1 MIGQRFALLEMK
13 AMIAPLIHNF
23 FLEPIDY
30 LKDIQMKAGIVLRFS
45 PIRIKFIPVG
55 SVQIFEANTNS
66 ESVQD

>member
-1 MIGQRFALLEMK
+1 GQRFALLEMK

-45 PIRIKFIPVG
+45 PIRIKF
-55 SVQIFEANTNS
+55 
-66 ESVQD
+66 